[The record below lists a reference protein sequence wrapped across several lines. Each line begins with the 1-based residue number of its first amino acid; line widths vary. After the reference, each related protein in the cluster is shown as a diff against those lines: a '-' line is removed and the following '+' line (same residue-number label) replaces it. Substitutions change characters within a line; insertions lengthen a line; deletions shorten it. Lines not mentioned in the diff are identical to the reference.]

1 LLNLFRN
8 DVSQSDIN
16 FFWMK
21 LKRAWIYIHKHRM
34 RPDPD
39 NRAGRSKKAKCCSD
53 DAVAG
58 LNSRRDQRQP
68 KRVRAGSAAHR
79 RRYADECS
87 DFALEFLDFSSE
99 DELL

>member
-1 LLNLFRN
+1 ANSVRSAR
-8 DVSQSDIN
+8 SQSGRN
-16 FFWMK
+16 FFRIK
-21 LKRAWIYIHKHRM
+21 IKRGWIDIHQHRT

-39 NRAGRSKKAKCCSD
+39 NRAGRSKKAKCCID

-58 LNSRRDQRQP
+58 LNSRRDQHQP
-68 KRVRAGSAAHR
+68 KRVRAGSAVPR
-79 RRYADECS
+79 RMYADECS